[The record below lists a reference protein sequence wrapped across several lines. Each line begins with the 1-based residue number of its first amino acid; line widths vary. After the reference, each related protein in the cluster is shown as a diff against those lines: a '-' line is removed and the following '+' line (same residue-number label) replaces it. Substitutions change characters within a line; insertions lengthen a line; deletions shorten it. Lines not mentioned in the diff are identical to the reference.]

1 MCNHSSDVND
11 QILEQMYMDNLE
23 KYKLNNKNQKSMQCA
38 RIDVG
43 SLIFGGGGGG
53 GGGRG
58 AKPARPT
65 SVFKK

>member
-11 QILEQMYMDNLE
+11 QKLEQMYMDNLE

-53 GGGRG
+53 GGAEGQNQRG
-58 AKPARPT
+58 QLQY
-65 SVFKK
+65 